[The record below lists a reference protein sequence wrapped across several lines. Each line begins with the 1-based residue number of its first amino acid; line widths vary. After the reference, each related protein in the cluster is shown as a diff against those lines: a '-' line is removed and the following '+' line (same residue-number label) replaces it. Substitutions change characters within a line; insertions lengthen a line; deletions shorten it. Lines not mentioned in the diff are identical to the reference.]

1 MSVGSIGKKQAKSGN
16 VSYSDPVTI
25 HDTTRS
31 RIDFIPFYIEKSSGS
46 ELAGKIQTYKKE
58 NTPMGLL
65 PIEEKSLS
73 LQGNAVLKLFDALKS
88 HIAVKDESDGDFLL
102 IKVNDGTAQLSEHD
116 PQLVANALTSVLS
129 QKEIVSHLQNT
140 DITDEL
146 ANALKGAI
154 RLRDMKSA
162 VSKLRNHLNN
172 QENDE
177 KIYQK
182 WCEEY
187 PWAFGNSYVLSDDVR
202 AISPHDHLDL
212 MLSNVIAGF
221 RDVIELKRPNMEV
234 MNYDNSHR
242 NFYFSSEVSK
252 AIGQCHRYLDTF
264 NEVASKGLQDNPEV
278 VAYHPRATIVI
289 GRSVDWAPEKHKA
302 LHGLNSRLTNLS
314 IMTYDHLL
322 NQGERLVNLLEPN
335 VDESTSITDLD
346 DIWDDDFDF

>member
-16 VSYSDPVTI
+16 VGYSDPVTL
-25 HDTTRS
+25 HETSKS
-31 RIDFIPFYIEKSSGS
+31 RIDFVPFYINKSSGA

-58 NTPMGLL
+58 KSPFGLL
-65 PIEEKSLS
+65 PVEEKSLS
-73 LQGNAVLKLFDALKS
+73 LQGNAILKLFDALKS
-88 HIAVKDESDGDFLL
+88 HIAVKDENDGDFLL
-102 IKVNDGTAQLSEHD
+102 IKVNDGTAQLAEHD
-116 PQLVANALTSVLS
+116 PQSVANALTSVLS
-129 QKEIVSHLQNT
+129 QDEIIAHLQNT

-146 ANALKGAI
+146 ANALKGSI
-154 RLRDMKSA
+154 RLKDMKAA
-162 VSKLRNHLNN
+162 VNQLRNHLNN
-172 QENDE
+172 QENNE

-187 PWAFGNSYVLSDDVR
+187 PWAFGNSYVVNDDIR

-212 MLSNVIAGF
+212 MLSNVIAGY

-234 MNYDNSHR
+234 MNYDSSHR

-264 NEVASKGLQDNPEV
+264 NEVASKGLQDHPEV

-289 GRSVDWAPEKHKA
+289 GRSHDWTPEKHKA

-322 NQGERLVNLLEPN
+322 NQGERLVNLLEPAPKGSAPVVN
-335 VDESTSITDLD
+335 QDNS
-346 DIWDDDFDF
+346 WNDFEF